1 VDYGLTGRTVVVTG
15 AARGQG
21 AAEAEILVREGARVV
36 GADILD
42 DEGTALAARLRA
54 LGPGTMEYRHLDVSS
69 EEEWAAL
76 AAYLR
81 SDGGVPG
88 STVPGSTVHGLVN
101 NAGVPYRKRL
111 MDMDTEGWDRII
123 GINLTGTMLGMR
135 TIVPL
140 MPADGT
146 ASIVNIG
153 SIAGLH
159 AHHALAY
166 TVSKWGQRGLTK
178 VAALELAPRGIRVN
192 AVHPGPIDTP
202 ISAGADPVFL
212 RVTVEQ
218 TLLGREGRPDEVA
231 NLVVFLLSDLAS
243 YITGA
248 EIPVDGGHT
257 SHGGTKPIVDALAR
271 ARRLPSPALG
281 SAGTEPGPAL
291 SPGRLRPATPE
302 PARGHRDPQAHP
314 PRQCRGPR
322 GWPGRAVGI
331 GGHGAGSTTVLLTVP
346 RPSTSRVTTSPGTS
360 GGGTRSPARPQI
372 SVRQPRWQVPEASR
386 SPGATTEPREA

>member
-1 VDYGLTGRTVVVTG
+1 MDYGLAGRTVVVTG

-36 GADILD
+36 GADVLD
-42 DEGTALAARLRA
+42 DEGKTLAERLTA
-54 LGPGTMEYRHLDVSS
+54 LGPGSMDYRHLDVSS
-69 EEEWAAL
+69 ESQWADL
-76 AAYLR
+76 AAHLA
-81 SDGGVPG
+81 GHP
-88 STVPGSTVHGLVN
+88 VHGLVN

-111 MDMDTEGWDRII
+111 MDMDIDGWDRVI

-135 TIVPL
+135 TLVPL
-140 MPADGT
+140 MPEHSG

-166 TVSKWGQRGLTK
+166 TVSKWGQRGLSK

-192 AVHPGPIDTP
+192 TVHPGPIDTP

-257 SHGGTKPIVDALAR
+257 AHGGTKPIVDALAR
-271 ARRLPSPALG
+271 AQSPY
-281 SAGTEPGPAL
+281 
-291 SPGRLRPATPE
+291 R
-302 PARGHRDPQAHP
+302 
-314 PRQCRGPR
+314 
-322 GWPGRAVGI
+322 
-331 GGHGAGSTTVLLTVP
+331 
-346 RPSTSRVTTSPGTS
+346 
-360 GGGTRSPARPQI
+360 
-372 SVRQPRWQVPEASR
+372 
-386 SPGATTEPREA
+386 

>member
-1 VDYGLTGRTVVVTG
+1 MDYGLAGRRYVVTG

-21 AAEAEILVREGARVV
+21 TAEAELLVREGARVI

-42 DEGTALAARLRA
+42 DEGKALAERLTA

-69 EEEWAAL
+69 EAQWADL
-76 AAYLR
+76 AAWLA
-81 SDGGVPG
+81 SAGGA
-88 STVPGSTVHGLVN
+88 VHGLVN
-101 NAGVPYRKRL
+101 NAGVPYRSRL
-111 MDMDTEGWDRII
+111 MDMDLDGWNRVI
-123 GINLTGTMLGMR
+123 GVNLTGTMLGIR
-135 TIVPL
+135 ALVPL
-140 MPADGT
+140 MPEHAG

-166 TVSKWGQRGLTK
+166 TASKWGQRGLSK
-178 VAALELAPRGIRVN
+178 VAALELAPRRIRVN

-218 TLLGREGRPDEVA
+218 TLLGREGRADEVA
-231 NLVVFLLSDLAS
+231 PVVVFLLSDLAS

-271 ARRLPSPALG
+271 AR
-281 SAGTEPGPAL
+281 
-291 SPGRLRPATPE
+291 
-302 PARGHRDPQAHP
+302 
-314 PRQCRGPR
+314 
-322 GWPGRAVGI
+322 
-331 GGHGAGSTTVLLTVP
+331 
-346 RPSTSRVTTSPGTS
+346 GTS
-360 GGGTRSPARPQI
+360 
-372 SVRQPRWQVPEASR
+372 
-386 SPGATTEPREA
+386 

>member
-1 VDYGLTGRTVVVTG
+1 MEYGLAGRTFVVTG

-21 AAEAEILVREGARVV
+21 AAEAELLVSEGARVI
-36 GADILD
+36 GADVLD
-42 DEGTALAARLRA
+42 DEGMAVADRLTAA
-54 LGPGTMEYRHLDVSS
+54 GPGTMEYRHLDVSG
-69 EEEWAAL
+69 EQGWAGL
-76 AAYLR
+76 AAHLA
-81 SDGGVPG
+81 DGP
-88 STVPGSTVHGLVN
+88 VHGLVN
-101 NAGVPYRKRL
+101 NAGVPYRARL
-111 MDMDTEGWDRII
+111 ADMDVAGWDRVI

-135 TIVPL
+135 TLAPL

-153 SIAGLH
+153 SIAGLQ

-166 TVSKWGQRGLTK
+166 TVSKWGLRGLTK

-218 TLLGREGRPDEVA
+218 TLLGREGQPAEVA
-231 NLVVFLLSDLAS
+231 HLVVFLLSDLAS

-271 ARRLPSPALG
+271 AHQER
-281 SAGTEPGPAL
+281 SA
-291 SPGRLRPATPE
+291 
-302 PARGHRDPQAHP
+302 
-314 PRQCRGPR
+314 
-322 GWPGRAVGI
+322 
-331 GGHGAGSTTVLLTVP
+331 
-346 RPSTSRVTTSPGTS
+346 
-360 GGGTRSPARPQI
+360 
-372 SVRQPRWQVPEASR
+372 
-386 SPGATTEPREA
+386 

>member
-1 VDYGLTGRTVVVTG
+1 MDWGLAGRSYVITG

-21 AAEAEILVREGARVV
+21 AAEAEILVREGARVI

-42 DEGTALAARLRA
+42 DEGKALAERLA
-54 LGPGTMEYRHLDVSS
+54 ATGPGTMEYQHLDVSS
-69 EEEWAAL
+69 ESKWADL
-76 AAYLR
+76 AAHLS
-81 SDGGVPG
+81 SDGEL
-88 STVPGSTVHGLVN
+88 HGLVN
-101 NAGVPYRKRL
+101 NAGVPYRARL
-111 MDMDTEGWDRII
+111 MDMDVAGWDRVI

-135 TIVPL
+135 TLVPL

-178 VAALELAPRGIRVN
+178 VAALELAPRRIRVN

-212 RVTVEQ
+212 RATVEQ
-218 TLLGREGRPDEVA
+218 TLLGREGRANEVA
-231 NLVVFLLSDLAS
+231 NMVVFLLSDLAS

-271 ARRLPSPALG
+271 AR
-281 SAGTEPGPAL
+281 
-291 SPGRLRPATPE
+291 
-302 PARGHRDPQAHP
+302 
-314 PRQCRGPR
+314 
-322 GWPGRAVGI
+322 
-331 GGHGAGSTTVLLTVP
+331 GAS
-346 RPSTSRVTTSPGTS
+346 
-360 GGGTRSPARPQI
+360 
-372 SVRQPRWQVPEASR
+372 
-386 SPGATTEPREA
+386 